1 MQAAVGFLGGL
12 LLGGLD
18 GVVGGRLVGFAVDGG
33 AAFVATAPGR
43 PLLERVDD
51 LECHL
56 PAVFLAPVDEFAL
69 EVPVGVGN
77 GVDVDVAR
85 DDAVDDYLARE
96 TVAFF
101 EVDCADEGLESVAFN
116 GFEYALRLAVV
127 LYQLRQPDVVG
138 EAVEAFAADNLCA
151 QLGEVALALARV
163 AAEQHFGH
171 HRGEERVAE
180 VLEPLVVYAA
190 ALGR

>member
-1 MQAAVGFLGGL
+1 M
-12 LLGGLD
+12 
-18 GVVGGRLVGFAVDGG
+18 
-33 AAFVATAPGR
+33 
-43 PLLERVDD
+43 
-51 LECHL
+51 
-56 PAVFLAPVDEFAL
+56 
-69 EVPVGVGN
+69 
-77 GVDVDVAR
+77 AR
-85 DDAVDDYLARE
+85 DDAVDDYLACE
-96 TVAFF
+96 TVAFLK
-101 EVDCADEGLESVAFN
+101 VDCADEGLESVAFY
-116 GFEYALRLAVV
+116 GFEYALRFAVV

-190 ALGR
+190 ALWRKFRFRLVDESDLVKMNAARGEPQFTLEEIVKFLVFSPVAKTTPHLNIS